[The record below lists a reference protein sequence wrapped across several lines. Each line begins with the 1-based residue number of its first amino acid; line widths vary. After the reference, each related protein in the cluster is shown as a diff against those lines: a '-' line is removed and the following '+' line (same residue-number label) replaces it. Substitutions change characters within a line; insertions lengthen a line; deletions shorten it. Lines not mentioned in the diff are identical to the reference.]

1 MACRVCQVL
10 DERLELEERTG
21 PAMCQNKWKGG
32 WANPHCVKEV
42 NGIALNVCHEM
53 GQLIKTRFLRTPIK
67 SLTPIIHQPA
77 HERQA
82 YTVLRIDLKNSS
94 RQPGISK
101 PPLEVVDLL
110 FRYLNCKGAH
120 GLSPITR
127 LYCICMPPKRSRFTR
142 LLRDLGSTGAS
153 HKDSARDEVNE
164 MIRSRCE

>member
-1 MACRVCQVL
+1 MLGNPRSVL
-10 DERLELEERTG
+10 LR
-21 PAMCQNKWKGG
+21 
-32 WANPHCVKEV
+32 
-42 NGIALNVCHEM
+42 NGIAQRSERGSYIFGKCLRLLQGGKMPVCHEM
-53 GQLIKTRFLRTPIK
+53 GQLIKTRFLRAPIK
-67 SLTPIIHQPA
+67 SITPIIYQPA

-82 YTVLRIDLKNSS
+82 YTVLRIDLKNYS
-94 RQPGISK
+94 RKPGISK

-127 LYCICMPPKRSRFTR
+127 LYCICMPPKSSRFTR